1 MKREH
6 NLSNLVPLQYL
17 ECTGT
22 QWIDTGFK
30 LNQDSRVVID
40 FRITKYQTTW
50 SSAAAPFGARYAY
63 GNNMFQ
69 IFCPVN
75 RSSDVYFCWN
85 NAFYM
90 FRNYNILNSPITLDA
105 NKNVWTININGNVA
119 TYTFTNNNFQNQ
131 GNCYLFK
138 GNFYNEMPNTN
149 GIDVNDNSHKII
161 SKFDIYD
168 NDTQV
173 RKYRPYLNAGEP
185 GMLDEINNV
194 WYGNNGTGQFLY
206 A

>member
-30 LNQDSRVVID
+30 LNQNSRVVID
-40 FRITKYQTTW
+40 YKITKYQTTW
-50 SSAAAPFGARYAY
+50 SASANIFGARYGYA
-63 GNNMFQ
+63 NNMFQ
-69 IFCPVN
+69 LYCPVN
-75 RSSDVYFCWN
+75 RSTDVYFCWN
-85 NAFYM
+85 NEFYV
-90 FRNYNILNSPITLDA
+90 FKNYNILNSPITIDA
-105 NKNVWTININGNVA
+105 NKNVWTININGSVTTHTSA
-119 TYTFTNNNFQNQ
+119 NNNFQNQ

-138 GNFYNEMPNTN
+138 SNFYNEMPNTN

-161 SKFDIYD
+161 SKCDIYD
-168 NDTQV
+168 NDIQV

>member
-6 NLSNLVPLQYL
+6 NLSNLIPLQYL

-22 QWIDTGFK
+22 QWIDTEFK

-50 SSAAAPFGARYAY
+50 SSAATPFGARYAY
-63 GNNMFQ
+63 ANNQFQ

-75 RSSDVYFCWN
+75 RSTDVYFCWN
-85 NAFYM
+85 TILYKFKN
-90 FRNYNILNSPITLDA
+90 NNILNSPITLDA
-105 NKNVWTININGNVA
+105 NKNVWTININGNV
-119 TYTFTNNNFQNQ
+119 TTHTFANNNFQNQ

-138 GNFYNEMPNTN
+138 GNFYNELSNTN

-194 WYGNNGTGQFLY
+194 WYGNNGTDEFLY